1 MKKEFYQRDG
11 KDPKDVKIYRPVALT
26 NTLCKIFK
34 RMSNKRLVWYMEKEK
49 IIDARQFSFRKQR
62 STVNAISKL
71 TTKILDG
78 FRRRRKQLHSS
89 LTLRKPMIQSTE
101 IKYLNN

>member
-1 MKKEFYQRDG
+1 
-11 KDPKDVKIYRPVALT
+11 
-26 NTLCKIFK
+26 
-34 RMSNKRLVWYMEKEK
+34 MSNKRLVWYMEKEK

-78 FRRRRKQLHSS
+78 FRRKGEKVVL
-89 LTLRKPMIQSTE
+89 IFD
-101 IKYLNN
+101 IKKAYDKINRNKTSE